1 MAKVLQFEIVGLLD
15 LQVSVKKDEGRLDRY
30 LRRIDDGTGR
40 NGEVQYSASA
50 VGDWKF
56 WHKGVDSGD
65 KGKNSSCVE
74 DLPVFFETRYF
85 VRCDF
90 DSSVS
95 DARVVHRMASV
106 SDAFD
111 FEKGTLV
118 GVLDFVNSPGKF
130 RFVIEYKRGGVW
142 HSLNLEWMVVS
153 EKMDVE
159 TDLKRIT
166 DVIKKASPSL
176 VHAFL
181 AKTLTSARVGPDGNR
196 QDDNLWFSL
205 FEKVFDELR
214 TAVELIVNRPHLKY
228 TPVAEY
234 LRAEKI
240 KRWTPTLANRFQC
253 MDEGR
258 RGVALFRSERIDPE
272 TDTVENRFVLFVLRE
287 LARHLGDFAAACAE
301 HETISS
307 DFVKTMR
314 EKRDVLLRLAANP
327 FFKGVGRFTGFRQ
340 ESLALQRKPGYSRI
354 YIDWLVLQQS
364 LDPHGASI
372 DIGYRPISSLY
383 EFWCFLVMRD
393 KIAATDEFKCP
404 TPIPTIGSLD
414 GLNDIFD
421 DPDKPREDV
430 ALNKV
435 AYEFDSVN
443 GSNRRLTLVYQQSY
457 NTGAADGAFVYLNP
471 QRPDIVLT
479 IKDKSKPDG
488 EGEYSY
494 IFDAKY
500 RIRPAGDDVPDA
512 TTTEAIDA
520 MHQYRD
526 AILYRKQKDDK
537 HLSREIIGAY
547 VLYPGRPLPK
557 SRDYNPVIKAENIGA
572 IPLLPAERDA
582 SGKYLAGQH
591 GEDALDAFLSEILGK
606 VSQEHHL
613 GLNSNGYSSVI
624 PTRGTT
630 MVVAPSEA
638 EYLATDVVYG
648 TYRNSGGFNQL
659 DWIKEK
665 RLYNMPIDKAE
676 EIGIV
681 DEASAKAKSM
691 LFLVSSRKEKPS
703 VFRVKRGSATK
714 IKQSDLVSIHG
725 YFPRKPEPEKEYWL
739 WELGVE

>member
-1 MAKVLQFEIVGLLD
+1 MAKVLQFEVAGLLD

-40 NGEVQYSASA
+40 DGKVQYSASV
-50 VGDWKF
+50 VGDWTL
-56 WHKGVDSGD
+56 WHKGVDSDD
-65 KGKNSSCVE
+65 KGKNSV
-74 DLPVFFETRYF
+74 DALPVFFETRYF

-90 DSSVS
+90 HGSVS

-383 EFWCFLVMRD
+383 EFWCFLVIRD
-393 KIAATDEFKCP
+393 KIAATNEFKCP

-443 GSNRRLTLVYQQSY
+443 GSNRKLTLVYQQSY

-547 VLYPGRPLPK
+547 VLYPGRPHPK

-606 VSQEHHL
+606 VSQEQHL

-725 YFPRKPEPEKEYWL
+725 YSPRKPEPEKEYWL
-739 WELGVE
+739 WELEIE

>member
-1 MAKVLQFEIVGLLD
+1 MAKVLQFEVAGLLD

-40 NGEVQYSASA
+40 DGKVQYSASA
-50 VGDWKF
+50 VGDWTL
-56 WHKGVDSGD
+56 WHKGVDSDD
-65 KGKNSSCVE
+65 KGKKSV
-74 DLPVFFETRYF
+74 DALPVFFETRYF

-90 DSSVS
+90 DGSVS

-181 AKTLTSARVGPDGNR
+181 AKTLTSAQVGPDGNR

-240 KRWTPTLANRFQC
+240 KRWTPALANRFQC

-287 LARHLGDFAAACAE
+287 LARHLSDFAAACAE

-383 EFWCFLVMRD
+383 EFWCFLVIRD
-393 KIAATDEFKCP
+393 KIAATNEFKCP

-421 DPDKPREDV
+421 DLDKPREDV

-443 GSNRRLTLVYQQSY
+443 GSNRKLTLVYQQSY

-638 EYLATDVVYG
+638 EYLATDVIYG

-714 IKQSDLVSIHG
+714 IKQSDLVSMHG
-725 YFPRKPEPEKEYWL
+725 YSPRKPEPEKEYWL
-739 WELGVE
+739 WELEVE

>member
-1 MAKVLQFEIVGLLD
+1 MD
-15 LQVSVKKDEGRLDRY
+15 
-30 LRRIDDGTGR
+30 
-40 NGEVQYSASA
+40 
-50 VGDWKF
+50 
-56 WHKGVDSGD
+56 D
-65 KGKNSSCVE
+65 KGKMSV
-74 DLPVFFETRYF
+74 DALPVFFETRYF

-90 DSSVS
+90 DGSVS

-181 AKTLTSARVGPDGNR
+181 AKTLTSAQVGPDGNR

-240 KRWTPTLANRFQC
+240 KRWTPALANRFQC

-258 RGVALFRSERIDPE
+258 RGIALFRSERIDPE

-383 EFWCFLVMRD
+383 EFWCFLVIRD

-435 AYEFDSVN
+435 AYEFDSMN

-606 VSQEHHL
+606 VSQEQHL
-613 GLNSNGYSSVI
+613 GLNANGYSSVI

-703 VFRVKRGSATK
+703 VFRIKRGSATK
-714 IKQSDLVSIHG
+714 IKQSDLVSMHG
-725 YFPRKPEPEKEYWL
+725 YYPRKPEPGKEYWL
-739 WELGVE
+739 WELEVE

>member
-1 MAKVLQFEIVGLLD
+1 MAKVLQFEIAGLLD

-40 NGEVQYSASA
+40 DGKVQYSASA
-50 VGDWKF
+50 VGDWTL
-56 WHKGVDSGD
+56 WHKGVDSDD
-65 KGKNSSCVE
+65 KGKKSV
-74 DLPVFFETRYF
+74 DALPVFFETRYF

-90 DSSVS
+90 DGSVS

-181 AKTLTSARVGPDGNR
+181 AKTLTSAQVGPDGNR

-240 KRWTPTLANRFQC
+240 KRWTPALANRFQC

-354 YIDWLVLQQS
+354 YIDWIVLQQS

-383 EFWCFLVMRD
+383 EFWCFLVIRD

-606 VSQEHHL
+606 VSQEQHL
-613 GLNSNGYSSVI
+613 GLNVNGYSSVI

-703 VFRVKRGSATK
+703 VFRIKRESATK
-714 IKQSDLVSIHG
+714 IKQSDLISMHG
-725 YFPRKPEPEKEYWL
+725 YSPRKSEPEKEYWL
-739 WELGVE
+739 WELEVE